1 MKPQNASDT
10 DRIQKLEAR
19 VAALEENS
27 CDTIVLINV
36 LEHIRDDQ
44 AALRELVRILRPG
57 GCLLIFVPA
66 LAMLMSELDRVHGHF
81 RRYHK
86 GDLEAKLRAVPADIV
101 HCSYFDAFGTLSW
114 FVVNTVLRRT
124 DFNPTLIHINDR
136 YLVPLSRAV
145 ERLITP
151 PFGKNLIV
159 IAQKA
164 SDDHKIF

>member
-1 MKPQNASDT
+1 LASLF
-10 DRIQKLEAR
+10 KG
-19 VAALEENS
+19 
-27 CDTIVLINV
+27 
-36 LEHIRDDQ
+36 
-44 AALRELVRILRPG
+44 LRTTGWPRHPNDIGPPPYRYT
-57 GCLLIFVPA
+57 
-66 LAMLMSELDRVHGHF
+66 AMLMSELDRVHGHF